1 MSVAL
6 ESTTTIDAVAR
17 CRYAILTR
25 ANALLNDADVT
36 RDPPPAETLRGLSGL
51 LMTSLE
57 ELKVAEQ
64 ELRAQQARL
73 AEQRD
78 GIDAR
83 TRHYRELFLHT
94 PAPAL
99 VTDTLGTIHE
109 ANIAAGRMVRRPAD
123 ELERT
128 ALASLLPRDDREE
141 FRRQLS
147 RFSARDG
154 VRDWRLTIHRVGDL
168 QLAVHATVQFVP
180 DLGPSSS
187 GVLYWL
193 FSTYSGAA

>member
-1 MSVAL
+1 MPGAL

-17 CRYAILTR
+17 CRYALLTR
-25 ANALLNDADVT
+25 ANALLNEADVT
-36 RDPPPAETLRGLSGL
+36 HDQPPAETVRGLSGL

-64 ELRAQQARL
+64 ELRAQQATL
-73 AEQRD
+73 IAQRE
-78 GIDAR
+78 GIDER

-99 VTDTLGTIHE
+99 VTDTMGTIHE
-109 ANIAAGRMVRRPAD
+109 ANIAAGRLFRRPSD

-128 ALASLLPRDDREE
+128 PIAGLLPREDRDE

-168 QLAVHATVQFVP
+168 PRIAHATVQFVP

-193 FSTYSGAA
+193 FSTHSGAA

>member
-1 MSVAL
+1 MPGAL
-6 ESTTTIDAVAR
+6 ESTTMIDAVAR

-25 ANALLNDADVT
+25 AHALLNDTDVT
-36 RDPPPAETLRGLSGL
+36 HDQPPAETVRGLSGL

-64 ELRAQQARL
+64 ELRAQQATL
-73 AEQRD
+73 VAQRE

-83 TRHYRELFLHT
+83 THHYRELFLHT

-99 VTDTLGTIHE
+99 VTDTMGTIHE
-109 ANIAAGRMVRRPAD
+109 ANIAAGRLFRRPSD

-128 ALASLLPRDDREE
+128 AIPSLLPRDDRDE

-168 QLAVHATVQFVP
+168 PLIAHATVQFVP

-193 FSTYSGAA
+193 FSTNSGTA